1 MTLNGFILYV
11 NYFVL
16 GYFLVINGVYLVLY
30 LISFAE
36 IADYVRREVFSGLS
50 ELFTSS
56 HAPPVSVV
64 VPAYNE
70 EATVAD
76 SVRSFL
82 ALHYPKH
89 EVVVVNDGSKDST
102 LEVLM
107 EEFDLYDSDQPMRVQ
122 LETERIKGIYTSQ
135 SEDLIV
141 VDKENGGKSDALNA
155 GICVASYPLVCCMDA
170 DIILEEDALLRA
182 ARPIIESSN
191 VAAVGGIVRVANGC
205 KFEKGRILEVKT
217 PRKLLPNF
225 QIVEY
230 LRAFITTRT
239 AWSKLNCLLIVSGAF
254 GMFRRRDLILAGGY
268 AGDTVGEDMELT
280 TRIHRV
286 LRENDRDYRISFIPD
301 PIAWTEVPDTAKI
314 LRRQRDRWHRGLID
328 TILRHRKMLFN
339 PKYGVVG
346 TVAMPYFFLFEF
358 LGPVVEI
365 VGYTAFAIGLAFGL
379 LNLPFA
385 VAFFVAAV
393 GLGAFLSV
401 AAVFLEELRL
411 ERYPNWRDLVK
422 LTFYGI
428 LENFGYRQ
436 LNTLWRV
443 FAIFSFLRGTQSW
456 GEMQRKGFS
465 GEKPDKTED
474 FERDPADVF
483 STATRKSSSRKRTDI
498 ETLERR

>member
-1 MTLNGFILYV
+1 MTPNDFILYV

-36 IADYVRREVFSGLS
+36 IADYVRREVYSGLS

-56 HAPPVSVV
+56 YAPPVSVV

-70 EATVAD
+70 EATIAD

-82 ALHYPKH
+82 SLHYPQH
-89 EVVVVNDGSKDST
+89 EVVVVNDGSKDAT
-102 LEVLM
+102 LQVLM
-107 EEFDLYDSDQPMRVQ
+107 EEFDLYESDQPVRVQ
-122 LETERIKGIYTSQ
+122 LETEHIKDIYISQ
-135 SEDLIV
+135 SENLIV

-155 GICVASYPLVCCMDA
+155 GVCVASYPLVCCMDA

-191 VAAVGGIVRVANGC
+191 VAAVGGIVRIANGC

-217 PRKLLPNF
+217 PKKLLPNF

-239 AWSKLNCLLIVSGAF
+239 AWSKLNCLLIISGAF

-268 AGDTVGEDMELT
+268 ANDTVGEDMELT

-301 PIAWTEVPDTAKI
+301 PIAWTEVPDTVKV
-314 LRRQRDRWHRGLID
+314 LSRQRDRWHRGLMD
-328 TILRHRKMLFN
+328 TILRHKKMLFN
-339 PKYGVVG
+339 PKYGIVG
-346 TVAMPYFFLFEF
+346 TVAMPYFFFFEF

-365 VGYTAFAIGLAFGL
+365 LGYLAFAVGLALGL

-385 VAFFVAAV
+385 LAFFMAAV

-411 ERYPNWRDLVK
+411 ERYPSWRDLAK
-422 LTFYGI
+422 LTFFGV

-436 LNTLWRV
+436 LNTLWRFV
-443 FAIFSFLRGTQSW
+443 AIFSFLRGNLEW
-456 GEMQRKGFS
+456 GSMDRQGFDP
-465 GEKPDKTED
+465 EKAKENGNVDEASEK
-474 FERDPADVF
+474 DPADVWN
-483 STATRKSSSRKRTDI
+483 TATKNVGSH
-498 ETLERR
+498 RR